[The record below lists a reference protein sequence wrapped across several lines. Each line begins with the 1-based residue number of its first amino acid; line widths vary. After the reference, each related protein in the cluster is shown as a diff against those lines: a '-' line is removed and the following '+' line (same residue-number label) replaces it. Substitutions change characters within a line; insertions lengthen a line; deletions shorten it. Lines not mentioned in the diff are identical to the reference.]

1 MAAPTDSQTA
11 ACRPFLSRLRPEKGS
26 WPGGEAMGWGVALT
40 RAKRPIPPA
49 NSGSAGGAK
58 TS

>member
-26 WPGGEAMGWGVALT
+26 WPGGEAMGMEGVALT
-40 RAKRPIPPA
+40 RA
-49 NSGSAGGAK
+49 NV
-58 TS
+58 